1 MSTWL
6 PIIDRELRTRARGR
20 ALYWTRLA
28 VGLLGVLICLP
39 QLALSTSGTPG
50 AAGRFSFNAIV
61 AAGFLLCSGACLLTA
76 DSISSER
83 RDGTL
88 GLLFLTRVR
97 GADVLAGKLGSV
109 GISSL
114 GALLA
119 LLPVLM
125 FPVLAGGVAG
135 GETFRIGLALIN
147 TLFFAQAAGLCASA
161 GRSDRL
167 KAVRGA
173 LALVGAMLLGP
184 VLLQGFLL
192 KELWPPLLSLPSP
205 LVQVLCAR
213 DAAYRAAPRL
223 FWISFGLVN
232 LTGWALL
239 VRASFSLRRS
249 LCEKE
254 RTSSREAGEGS
265 VSEVSPME
273 RARRWQGGES
283 NPIEWLIER
292 QRVNGAV
299 WALGTIGL
307 AFSGWVRLVRGS
319 GGIPGFASSWLSA
332 WPLGAASGL
341 LGAAIIAWVAS
352 RSLVEARRTRELEL
366 VLTTP
371 MGAKELIS
379 EQWRML
385 NRLFPWVVL
394 VMQLPIC
401 VQEVTAMSSLSSPAA
416 PSLELWWLLC
426 MVNTFLGALALCR
439 VGLWLGL
446 RARGTASAVVWT
458 VSLGFGVPYLLDLA
472 LLILFP
478 SQLNVFGGPTA
489 WLRLGNWAFPFAPFI
504 SNLMLLAFF
513 LWLIGLGKRGLSSE
527 MERTEAFTSL
537 LARSLPDS
545 ELELTA
551 SQL

>member
-1 MSTWL
+1 LTFL
-6 PIIDRELRTRARGR
+6 PIIDRELRARAR
-20 ALYWTRLA
+20 AKATYWTRLA

-61 AAGFLLCSGACLLTA
+61 AAGFLLCCGACLLTA
-76 DSISSER
+76 DSISGER

-114 GALLA
+114 GALMA

-161 GRSDRL
+161 ARSDRFQ
-167 KAVRGA
+167 AVRRA
-173 LALVGAMLLGP
+173 LALVGTALLGP

-213 DAAYRAAPRL
+213 DAAYRASPRL

-232 LTGWALL
+232 LASWGLL
-239 VRASFSLRRS
+239 IRANFVLRRS
-249 LCEKE
+249 LCEREK
-254 RTSSREAGEGS
+254 TPSSTAREGS
-265 VSEVSPME
+265 VPEVSPMA
-273 RARRWQGGES
+273 RDRRWQGGEA

-319 GGIPGFASSWLSA
+319 GGIPGFAASWLSA

-352 RSLVEARRTRELEL
+352 RCLVEARRTRELEL
-366 VLTTP
+366 LLTTP
-371 MGAKELIS
+371 MGAAGLIS

-394 VMQLPIC
+394 VMQLPIWLQA
-401 VQEVTAMSSLSSPAA
+401 VMAMSSFRSPSA

-426 MVNTFLGALALCR
+426 MANTFVGALALCR
-439 VGLWLGL
+439 VGLWLGM

-458 VSLGFGVPYLLDLA
+458 VSLGFGIPYLLDLA

-478 SQLNVFGGPTA
+478 SQLNVFGAPAA
-489 WLRLGNWAFPFAPFI
+489 WLRLGRWEFPFAPFL

-513 LWLIGLGKRGLSSE
+513 LCLIGLGKRGLSSE

-537 LARSLPDS
+537 LARSLADS
-545 ELELTA
+545 DLELTP
-551 SQL
+551 SGS